1 MTYIISLSGTGTG
14 SHDAGRKQACNYF
27 FAGVLTEPVHA
38 CQTGGTWACCNT
50 GEWQQR
56 DQHFSVASR
65 REEDYGCGGTKTVV
79 SVHAC

>member
-1 MTYIISLSGTGTG
+1 MQEES
-14 SHDAGRKQACNYF
+14 KACNLF